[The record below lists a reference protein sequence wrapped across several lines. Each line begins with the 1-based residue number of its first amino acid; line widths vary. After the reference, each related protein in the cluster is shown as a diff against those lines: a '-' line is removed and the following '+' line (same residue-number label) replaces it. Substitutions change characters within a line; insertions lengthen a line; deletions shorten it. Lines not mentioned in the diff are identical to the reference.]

1 MLDNYEERIDNI
13 EVMLGRLIMEND
25 KAQRRQEKSFAQLE
39 ALIAHNE
46 KRAEQEYQAWRERAE
61 QDRQRAE
68 QEYQA
73 WRERVEQEHQAWQK
87 RAEQIEKRAEQ
98 IEKRVEQDRKQW
110 NKRWGE
116 LSNKMGTIVEDIVA
130 PNIPRIAKELF
141 GCEELDD
148 FMIRRWVRHKQDR
161 SKRREFDVIAVCE
174 EKVIINETK
183 STVRIDYINQF
194 LDVLPEIKDY
204 FPEYA
209 EKTIVPIF
217 SSLNLNEDMVNY
229 LTRHQIYAMAMGD
242 ETMVLLNRTK
252 ISRGN

>member
-13 EVMLGRLIMEND
+13 EIMLGRLIIEND

-46 KRAEQEYQAWRERAE
+46 KR
-61 QDRQRAE
+61 
-68 QEYQA
+68 
-73 WRERVEQEHQAWQK
+73 VEQEHQTWQ
-87 RAEQIEKRAEQ
+87 KRAEQ
-98 IEKRVEQDRKQW
+98 IEKRVEQEHQAWQEQLKQEHQAWQERVEQIEKRAEQDRKQW
-110 NKRWGE
+110 NKHWGD

-148 FMIRRWVRHKQDR
+148 FMIRRWVRHKKDR

-194 LDVLPEIKDY
+194 LDILPEITDY

-209 EKTIVPIF
+209 DKTIVPIF
-217 SSLNLNEDMVNY
+217 SSLNLNEDMINY
-229 LTRHQIYAMAMGD
+229 LTKHQIYAMAMGD

-252 ISRGN
+252 ISLDN